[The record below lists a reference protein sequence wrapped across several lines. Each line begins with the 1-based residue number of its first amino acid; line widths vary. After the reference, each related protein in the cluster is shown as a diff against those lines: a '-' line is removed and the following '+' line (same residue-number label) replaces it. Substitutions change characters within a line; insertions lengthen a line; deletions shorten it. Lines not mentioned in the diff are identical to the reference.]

1 MALSPYTQRFVA
13 AGLVAAGLGMLL
25 APAAAQFFDERFP
38 FERRGGSIFGPPPGG
53 GMFPPPPF
61 QQQAPRP
68 ADYSKAPAPRKYE
81 KNEGADL
88 STVIIM
94 GDSMADY
101 LAYGLEQA
109 FADSPEL
116 TVVRKAR
123 TFSSLIYNQ
132 TAVRNRN
139 TDWPV
144 AAKEILTKENA
155 SFVVMMIGLG
165 DREPIREVR
174 PPTPAPGATPQKPG
188 TPTTAGQAKPGDAKP
203 TETKSTETKP
213 VEAKPTE
220 AKPAETAPPAQQQ
233 TQAPAAASTARATD
247 PADAEAH
254 DEPVVATSEPARA
267 GTSTYEFKTEKWVEL
282 YNKRVDETIAAL
294 KAKGVPVFWVGLPPI
309 RGARSMGEM
318 AFLNDIFRGRAEKAG
333 AIYIDVWDGFVDEGN
348 RFAQQGPDFEGQ
360 VRRLRTADGV
370 HFTSAGARK
379 LAHYLDKEIRRAM
392 TPTGPV
398 AIAIPVDP
406 AASQPV
412 VTAPGSTTTPRPL
425 AGPVIPLNATN
436 EPSDSEELAGANGA
450 RQSLTD
456 AVASRVLIRGEAL
469 AIPAGRADDYVWPRR
484 VPMPLG
490 ADPVV
495 ATTTLPMTPMV
506 AERSPGARSTAV
518 AAAQASSAPNA
529 TRPRAPRPPSAPG
542 QMTVHA
548 QAQAQAAQREANN
561 RRVLQQ
567 SPFFFFF
574 AR

>member
-53 GMFPPPPF
+53 GGMFPPPPF

-68 ADYSKAPAPRKYE
+68 ADYSKAPAPKKYE

-88 STVIIM
+88 STVVIM

-203 TETKSTETKP
+203 AETKSTETKP
-213 VEAKPTE
+213 AEAKPTD

-233 TQAPAAASTARATD
+233 TQAPAAASAARATD

-254 DEPVVATSEPARA
+254 DEPVVAAPEPARA
-267 GTSTYEFKTEKWVEL
+267 GTSTYEFKSEKWVEL

-412 VTAPGSTTTPRPL
+412 VAAPGSTPRRVRWRVRLFRSMP
-425 AGPVIPLNATN
+425 AN

-469 AIPAGRADDYVWPRR
+469 ANSRRPCGRLCLAAPCADAARGRSCGRDNNLADDADGGGTITGRPLLRRLLPPR
-484 VPMPLG
+484 
-490 ADPVV
+490 
-495 ATTTLPMTPMV
+495 
-506 AERSPGARSTAV
+506 
-518 AAAQASSAPNA
+518 QAPHR
-529 TRPRAPRPPSAPG
+529 TRP
-542 QMTVHA
+542 VHA
-548 QAQAQAAQREANN
+548 RHV
-561 RRVLQQ
+561 RQ
-567 SPFFFFF
+567 SLLGK
-574 AR
+574 